1 MGSHGY
7 MSRPNEAGGGKSRE
21 PAGHEMTRHAPFTTL
36 DQILIDA
43 VVDARQGIVG
53 ALKYDEIDS
62 AVDELLQLNGR
73 RDHSYFLA
81 GFRDAMFGRQP
92 ARKPEN
98 AMQVR
103 WYWTGA
109 ARGWARSESWD
120 RIAEAYDGNE
130 AVPLLGD
137 GRDPASNTAV
147 ESIVHALR
155 YKGRSAELQTFVKE
169 PAVANS
175 RQLYCL
181 LLDIGTELLRAGDI
195 AEARAIL
202 DLLMRVEEESHE
214 SDFPP
219 DERPFLETRRRMAH
233 CLRLL
238 GEHLTAHELLLGL
251 LDYDPDPDIQA
262 MVHADIGLLEGHF
275 TLLADIRLPD
285 DRNALADVVLRLE
298 KGEKHFRDAV
308 ELGVRYGAHGHYCL
322 GILALA
328 RGSYEEAD
336 RGLDQARAHFR
347 SHPKNYPAAILPRV
361 DLYLGIARAQVLTP
375 EKLNHASTLIISG
388 LEGGESFPKFLVG
401 PTVDALEL
409 AGAGFAEVADSLL
422 HTGGDEALDALKRSE
437 IAGSHLPISK
447 ALYERAHRQNEGG
460 EGAASDL
467 RDALRGYLKT
477 RDIETARRILD
488 ELEVLA
494 AKGVGVEAFVELL
507 GESGGHEPAW
517 QKEDA
522 AIARVRFYET
532 GGEYEKA
539 FQEISRLF
547 HYFMTKAGEGDES
560 ALDEAEGILHTISK
574 YGLEPAYLEGLKRRY
589 EAVASSF
596 GERESGVSEN
606 QPVRVLFVGGN
617 EGQAKAD
624 EAIRRKVAGRDEQ
637 TEITFVRSGWDSNW
651 NVYAECVERHLPTH
665 HTVVIM
671 RYIRTNLG
679 KHIRKK
685 CGERNIPWRFCWSS
699 GRGGAVEAVL
709 KAARAG
715 RE

>member
-1 MGSHGY
+1 MRILLDS
-7 MSRPNEAGGGKSRE
+7 ETGGDGNRE
-21 PAGHEMTRHAPFTTL
+21 PSGHEMTRHAPFTTL
-36 DQILIDA
+36 DRVLIDA

-53 ALKYDEIDS
+53 ALNDDEIDS
-62 AVDELLQLNGR
+62 AVAELLQLNGR
-73 RDHSYFLA
+73 RDHSYYLA

-92 ARKPEN
+92 IRKPEN
-98 AMQVR
+98 AMQMR
-103 WYWTGA
+103 WYWAGA
-109 ARGWARSESWD
+109 VQGWARSESWD
-120 RIAEAYDGNE
+120 RIAKAYDGNE
-130 AVPLLGD
+130 AISLLGD
-137 GRDPASNTAV
+137 GRDPASSTAV

-155 YKGRSAELQTFVKE
+155 YKGRTAELQTFVKE
-169 PAVANS
+169 PAVADS
-175 RQLYCL
+175 RRLYCL

-214 SDFPP
+214 TDFPP

-238 GEHLTAHELLLGL
+238 GEHLAAHELLLGL
-251 LDYDPDPDIQA
+251 LDHDPDPNIQA

-285 DRNALADVVLRLE
+285 DRSALADVVERLE

-308 ELGVRYGAHGHYCL
+308 ELDVRYGAHGHYCL

-328 RGSYEEAD
+328 RESYEEAD
-336 RGLDQARAHFR
+336 RHLDQARAHFR
-347 SHPKNYPAAILPRV
+347 SQPKNYPAAILPRV
-361 DLYLGIARAQVLTP
+361 ELYLGIARAQVLAS
-375 EKLNHASTLIISG
+375 EKLDHASALIVSG

-401 PTVDALEL
+401 PTVSVLEL
-409 AGAGFAEVADSLL
+409 APAGFAEVADSLL
-422 HTGGDEALDALKRSE
+422 RSGGDEALDALKHSE
-437 IAGSHLPISK
+437 VADGQLSLSK

-477 RDIETARRILD
+477 GDIETACRILD

-494 AKGVGVEAFVELL
+494 ARGVGVEAFVELL
-507 GESGGHEPAW
+507 GESGCYEPAW

-522 AIARVRFYET
+522 EIARARCYEIE
-532 GGEYEKA
+532 GKYEET
-539 FQEISRLF
+539 FQELLPFF
-547 HYFMTKAGEGDES
+547 HRFTTRAGMGDES
-560 ALDEAEGILHTISK
+560 ALDEAEGMLRAIRQC
-574 YGLEPAYLEGLKRRY
+574 GVEPAYLEKLEKRY
-589 EAVASSF
+589 EAVAGSF

-606 QPVRVLFVGGN
+606 RSVRVLFVGGN

-624 EAIRRKVAGRDEQ
+624 ETIRRKVAKRDEQ
-637 TEITFVRSGWDSNW
+637 IEITFVRSGWDSNW
-651 NVYAECVERHLPTH
+651 NVYAKHVERRLPTH

-685 CGERNIPWRFCWSS
+685 CGERNIPWRFCWSP
-699 GRGGAVEAVL
+699 GHGGAVETVL
-709 KAARAG
+709 KAASAV